1 MIDQPTAV
9 TPARSWN
16 RPLRGLARLTWTEF
30 RLFLREPSA
39 AFFTLAFPLILLFVF
54 ASISGNDPDPEFGGW
69 GAADVM
75 VQGYIGLIIGTV
87 AFMGIP
93 VTIGSYRQ
101 YGILKRL
108 RATPLQAPT
117 VIIAHIVVNGVITGL
132 GTVLLLIVGRV
143 VYDLRSPEAPFSLV
157 VAWLLSYLSFSVV
170 GFTLAGIFPT
180 ARTAQAV
187 GSAIYFPQMFLSGA
201 AFPRELFPDGLRR
214 ATEFLPMTQINIL
227 IADLWRGHGWNATAV
242 IVLLAIG
249 VVAAIIAF
257 RTFRWE

>member
-1 MIDQPTAV
+1 M
-9 TPARSWN
+9 
-16 RPLRGLARLTWTEF
+16 RGLKMMTFSEF
-30 RLFLREPSA
+30 KLFMREPAA

-54 ASISGNDPDPEFGGW
+54 GSIFGNDRDPDFGNW

-108 RATPLQAPT
+108 RATPIKSPT
-117 VIIAHIVVNGVITGL
+117 VIISHIIVNGIVTGI
-132 GTVLLLIVGRV
+132 GTILLLIVG
-143 VYDLRSPEAPFSLV
+143 SLV
-157 VAWLLSYLSFSVV
+157 YGLRFPESPFALVFAWLLSYLSFSVV
-170 GFTLAGIFPT
+170 GFMLAGILST

-201 AFPRELFPDGLRR
+201 SFPRELFPDGLER
-214 ATEFLPMTQINIL
+214 ATRFLPMTQINIL
-227 IADLWRGHGWNATAV
+227 ISDLWREGTWNWIAV
-242 IVLLAIG
+242 VTLSSIGIVST
-249 VVAAIIAF
+249 VIAF
-257 RTFRWE
+257 RYFRWE